1 MLDYSK
7 SLPLLELA
15 FKNIHCDSGEMALQ
29 KDRNQI
35 AHTHHY
41 NAEIQLLSSL
51 TVQSGFIIFFNRST
65 ARNNSY
71 NISKFNN
78 AAYVLFIY
86 ILIRKILL
94 FLRATI
100 SFADIWVLTIYV
112 YFLTKLQWFTVLF
125 WHIMY

>member
-1 MLDYSK
+1 
-7 SLPLLELA
+7 
-15 FKNIHCDSGEMALQ
+15 MALQ

-100 SFADIWVLTIYV
+100 SFADI
-112 YFLTKLQWFTVLF
+112 
-125 WHIMY
+125 